1 MSSGRTVKLYTG
13 QEIPAVGL
21 GTWVCHIDPVAC
33 NQTHMRLHVA
43 DICHHLF
50 CSNLSPAKSASL

>member
-21 GTWVCHIDPVAC
+21 GTWVSQINAGLVLWRVPGFDV
-33 NQTHMRLHVA
+33 VG
-43 DICHHLF
+43 
-50 CSNLSPAKSASL
+50 